1 MLEILQL
8 SKAFDG
14 KPVLE
19 NFSLKLEDGC
29 RYALMGAS
37 GSGKT
42 TLMNLIMGL
51 ETPDSGEIRKPDG
64 LKMSAV
70 FQENRLI
77 DSMTAKANIRLVSNA
92 DTQQIHQL
100 LLKLGIEEESLPQP
114 VSTYSGGMKRRVAI
128 ARALLADY
136 DLLMMDEPYKGL
148 DEDTKQQVI
157 QTVNRMTQGKT
168 VLLVTHD
175 PDETAGYELIQLG
188 KSDNT

>member
-1 MLEILQL
+1 MLEIIQL
-8 SKAFDG
+8 SKAFDE

-19 NFSLKLEDGC
+19 NFSLQLEDGH

-42 TLMNLIMGL
+42 TLLNLLMGL
-51 ETPDSGEIRKPDG
+51 ETPDSGQILKPSG
-64 LKMSAV
+64 LKISAV

-77 DSMTAKANIRLVSNA
+77 DSMTAFANIRLVSEA
-92 DTQQIHQL
+92 GRQQIADL
-100 LLKLGIEEESLPQP
+100 LLQLGIDQESLPQP

-128 ARALLADY
+128 ARALLTDY
-136 DLLMMDEPYKGL
+136 DLLVMDEPYKGL

-157 QTVNRMTQGKT
+157 QTVTRMTQGKT

-175 PDETAGYELIQLG
+175 PDETEGYERIQLD
-188 KSDNT
+188 KTED